1 MRRIAKIN
9 LEPTRGYGFPG
20 TYLVAREFGESYS
33 TDRFETS
40 TCRLVEQYLSQ
51 DYEVTVTEVETEE
64 TSCISWE
71 KDFPKI
77 MRRHQDYA
85 YLEKTYA
92 LMLDLYEVEY
102 HGWDQIHLNYTP
114 AMFCEKNRRSLISE
128 YLAWEEW
135 VEKAKSVG
143 IGYYYGIDMFLE
155 EYKDAV
161 HSRVTLG

>member
-40 TCRLVEQYLSQ
+40 TMRLVEQYLSQ

-71 KDFPKI
+71 KDFHKI
-77 MRRHQDYA
+77 MHEHQYYA
-85 YLEKTYA
+85 YLQKTYYA
-92 LMLDLYEVEY
+92 MYDLYEVEY
-102 HGWDQIHLNYTP
+102 SGWDDIHCTYSP
-114 AMFCEKNRRSLISE
+114 SMFCQKNRRSLISE

-135 VEKAKSVG
+135 VEKAKPLG
-143 IGYYYGIDMFLE
+143 IVYYHGIDEFLE

-161 HSRVTLG
+161 HSRVTLD